1 MKIKGKERKKK
12 ENNTLLNTCAYELES
27 RVFGFDKSTPV
38 AFKPSN
44 IAEAVTVNAKPIR
57 NWIKILFCFPK
68 RRFEMTEDKTNIH
81 AKEQTKIATV
91 MLLLNHEAKEGVE
104 TLSED
109 ATVVSAV
116 LVKIW

>member
-1 MKIKGKERKKK
+1 MKGNKRKKN
-12 ENNTLLNTCAYELES
+12 ENNALLKTLAYGLES
-27 RVFGFDKSTPV
+27 RVFGFAKSMP
-38 AFKPSN
+38 ADFKATN
-44 IAEAVTVNAKPIR
+44 ISEAVTVNAKPIR

-68 RRFEMTEDKTNIH
+68 RRPEMTDDKTNIH

-91 MLLLNHEAKEGVE
+91 MLLLNHEANEGVE